1 MIDWDM
7 AISTGVRFARQG
19 PQVSLTEARAVV
31 AELRGLTAVVQQ
43 PVRDLTGLTSRGA
56 VGPVA
61 VVDRP
66 GWIRANVGGFRVVL
80 EPLAE
85 QLAERANVLP
95 TAGSVVGTVGSRVT
109 GVQAGL
115 ILAYL
120 SSRVLGQYE
129 LFLPPGE
136 GGRAGERRERYRRR
150 RERYT
155 AAYTVAGG
163 ERGQR
168 RRRGRP
174 GRGCRPSYLGRAQ
187 HRHGRA

>member
-1 MIDWDM
+1 MIDWDV

-19 PQVSLTEARAVV
+19 PQVSLADARAVV

-43 PVRDLTGLTSRGA
+43 PVRELTGLTSQGA

-66 GWIRANVGGFRVVL
+66 GWIKANVGGFRVVL

-85 QLAERANVLP
+85 KLAERSSSVPA
-95 TAGSVVGTVGSRVT
+95 AGSVFGTIGSRAT
-109 GVQAGL
+109 GMQAGL

-136 GGRAGERRERYRRR
+136 GGNPANGASGTPGA
-150 RERYT
+150 T
-155 AAYTVAGG
+155 AAPGANGTSTATAVAADRIRSRMAPASRS
-163 ERGQR
+163 EASRNSVIM
-168 RRRGRP
+168 P
-174 GRGCRPSYLGRAQ
+174 CT
-187 HRHGRA
+187 